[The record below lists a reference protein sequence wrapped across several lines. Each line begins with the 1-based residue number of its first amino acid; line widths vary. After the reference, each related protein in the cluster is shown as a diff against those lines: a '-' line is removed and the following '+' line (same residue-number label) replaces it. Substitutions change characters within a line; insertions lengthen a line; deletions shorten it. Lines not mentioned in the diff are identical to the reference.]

1 MGVAS
6 QKYVAKA
13 VADKGWRIWNRK
25 MKKWWGNYFKEYPQ
39 ELLDEINGLCRAEEV
54 IKLSKASYK

>member
-1 MGVAS
+1 MGVVN

-13 VADKGWRIWNRK
+13 VADKGWRVFDRK

-39 ELLDEINGLCRAEEV
+39 ELLDELNGLRRPDELV
-54 IKLSKASYK
+54 KLSKRSYN